1 MQAQDDAM
9 PAARNRAQRDV
20 PDALPKDDNRTD
32 VLLDKVQRTDKPQ
45 TPPESPS
52 PIPEEAAPDG
62 GLAQHPIH
70 DDDLEDRDSEDY
82 ERDIDQ
88 IDKVA
93 ALDVALRKQ
102 SSNAF

>member
-1 MQAQDDAM
+1 MQPPQDDAM
-9 PAARNRAQRDV
+9 APKRDRAQRDV
-20 PDALPKDDNRTD
+20 SDPLPKDDNRSD
-32 VLLDKVQRTDKPQ
+32 VLLDKAQRTDKPQ
-45 TPPESPS
+45 TSPESPS
-52 PIPEEAAPDG
+52 PTPDEAAPDG

-70 DDDLEDRDSEDY
+70 DDDLEDRDAEDY

-102 SSNAF
+102 S